1 MNRKIN
7 ILLKILLRLFSI
19 ILSIVIVIYSALWI
33 YVNSHKD
40 HEAIENY
47 KRKINVTLTDDQAK
61 IIWFTYTNNKNYGF
75 TWYPLI
81 FDIIFEKP
89 NNNIDLIA
97 GEIIVGDF
105 RKYKN
110 SMEAHFVSYAMKRYV
125 NRKINWKECIEII
138 ASNTY
143 FRNGIIGIENASKE
157 YYNKSLEELTEKE
170 LIGIIILEK
179 MPFIQFNSID
189 FYSTIEKRY
198 NELIY

>member
-1 MNRKIN
+1 MNRKAN
-7 ILLKILLRLFSI
+7 IFLKILLCLLSI
-19 ILSIVIVIYSALWI
+19 ILSIVIVIYSVLWVYI
-33 YVNSHKD
+33 NNHKD

-47 KRKINVTLTDDQAK
+47 KQNINVTLTDDQAK

-81 FDIIFEKP
+81 FDIFFEKP

-97 GEIIVGDF
+97 GKIIVGDF
-105 RKYKN
+105 RKYN
-110 SMEAHFVSYAMKRYV
+110 SLEAHFVSYAMKRYM

-138 ASNTY
+138 ASNMY
-143 FRNGIIGIENASKE
+143 FRGGTYGIENASKE

-189 FYSTIEKRY
+189 FNRTIEIKY
-198 NELIY
+198 NEYIH